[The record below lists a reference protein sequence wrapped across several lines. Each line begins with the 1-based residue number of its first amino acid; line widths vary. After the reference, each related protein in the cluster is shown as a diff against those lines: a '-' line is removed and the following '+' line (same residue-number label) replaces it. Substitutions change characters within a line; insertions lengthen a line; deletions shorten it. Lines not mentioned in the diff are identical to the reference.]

1 MMGKL
6 GRILRQELGEDR
18 TEQQKRTSEYQR
30 AEGMTTPGSSITRRA
45 EQRKAGNGED
55 KPK

>member
-1 MMGKL
+1 MGKL